1 MQTRFLQDKKSNN
14 SMNGSPK
21 SLLQHQ
27 LLPLLA
33 TLSSEEHQKILIDH
47 NIISRQHPRK
57 LDNLLKRL
65 QKGDDQL
72 SSTIDELVQVC
83 VQITEQLRAKGDQL
97 GVTQLSEHQLTNLSD
112 EWQTLEQDFDTKAEE
127 QQQSA
132 QSMHDGL
139 LGLVQQWKGPQNIEN
154 IVTTIIADQ
163 PSSVRLV
170 MVDKKNYARLG
181 LPPYKLGQKYLV
193 FDSHNQ
199 AQIRQLLDQIGGDFS
214 SIFAE
219 NARNNLERLDQSY
232 RYQGDVSLRL
242 QIRTLAQKL
251 SPRSPIINNNYR
263 TEIIRFATHN
273 IPNFTPADWQ
283 WPDLVKVRHP
293 YKPLLFGLYRTKQQK
308 QSQIITLS
316 VRKLCEHFRN
326 IGCEFYSSIFES
338 ASLLFT
344 SDAKVMS
351 QEGREFANMSIVL
364 QIEQNRAI
372 LRNALISLHQLRQ
385 TLALEQQNPGPV

>member
-1 MQTRFLQDKKSNN
+1 
-14 SMNGSPK
+14 MNGSPQ

-27 LLPLLA
+27 LLPLLD

-47 NIISRQHPRK
+47 HILPRQLPRK
-57 LDNLLKRL
+57 LDQLLKRL
-65 QKGDDQL
+65 QKGGDLL
-72 SSTIDELVQVC
+72 SPTIDELVQVC
-83 VQITEQLRAKGDQL
+83 VQITEQLRAKADQL
-97 GVTQLSEHQLTNLSD
+97 GVTQLSEHQLTEFSD
-112 EWQTLEQDFDTKAEE
+112 EWQTLEQEFDIKAGE
-127 QQQSA
+127 QQESA

-139 LGLVQQWKGPQNIEN
+139 VALVQQWKGPQNIEN

-163 PSSVRLV
+163 PSSIRLM
-170 MVDKKNYARLG
+170 MVDKQNYARLG

-193 FDSHNQ
+193 FDSQNQ
-199 AQIRQLLDQIGGDFS
+199 EQIRQLVDQIGDDFS

-232 RYQGDVSLRL
+232 RYQGDVGLRL
-242 QIRTLAQKL
+242 KIRSLAQKL
-251 SPRSPIINNNYR
+251 SPRNPIINNNYR

-283 WPDLVKVRHP
+283 WSDIVKVRRP

-308 QSQIITLS
+308 QSQITTLS
-316 VRKLCEHFRN
+316 VRKLCEHFRKM
-326 IGCEFYSSIFES
+326 GCEFYTSILES

-351 QEGREFANMSIVL
+351 QEGKEFVNMSIAL

-385 TLALEQQNPGPV
+385 SLALEQHHKPGPPMS

>member
-1 MQTRFLQDKKSNN
+1 
-14 SMNGSPK
+14 MNGSPQL
-21 SLLQHQ
+21 LLQHQ

-33 TLSSEEHQKILIDH
+33 TLSFEEHQKVLIDH
-47 NIISRQHPRK
+47 KIISRQYPRK
-57 LDNLLKRL
+57 LDHLLKRL

-83 VQITEQLRAKGDQL
+83 VQITEQLRGKADQL
-97 GVTQLSEHQLTNLSD
+97 GVTQLSEHQLTDLSD

-127 QQQSA
+127 QQESA

-139 LGLVQQWKGPQNIEN
+139 AGLVQQWKGPQNIEN

-163 PSSVRLV
+163 PSPMRLV
-170 MVDKKNYARLG
+170 MVDKKNYAKLG
-181 LPPYKLGQKYLV
+181 LPPHKLGQKYLV
-193 FDSHNQ
+193 FDSCNQ
-199 AQIRQLLDQIGGDFS
+199 EQIRQLVDQIGGDFS

-242 QIRTLAQKL
+242 KIRTLAQKL
-251 SPRSPIINNNYR
+251 SPRNPIINNNYR

-273 IPNFTPADWQ
+273 IPNFTPAEWQ
-283 WPDLVKVRHP
+283 WPDLVKVRRP

-316 VRKLCEHFRN
+316 VRKLCEHFRK
-326 IGCEFYSSIFES
+326 IGCEFYSSILES

-351 QEGREFANMSIVL
+351 QEGKEFVNMSIVL

-385 TLALEQQNPGPV
+385 TLALEQQSPAPPVS